1 MGSFTQK
8 VKCGEFRT
16 KEKNR
21 KSPQI
26 NMRRGKVLCGPPRLK
41 GDIPS
46 SLWRNKWQK
55 ILPELDPKVR
65 THFFASLDIYFAAA
79 RVEGLGTE
87 RGDILED
94 MRTRGGKGEQKS
106 TKLFCHHDLF
116 VLCTQQNGRGV
127 LFCLVPSL
135 TSNNISKGRRRGGS
149 PSTLSWSVALSA
161 VHYSLEGS
169 EEEEEEGA
177 SLSGRGSATF
187 VRSKRGGTPK
197 RGKRERERRTN

>member
-1 MGSFTQK
+1 MAKKSLQNLTQK
-8 VKCGEFRT
+8 YE
-16 KEKNR
+16 
-21 KSPQI
+21 PI
-26 NMRRGKVLCGPPRLK
+26 
-41 GDIPS
+41 
-46 SLWRNKWQK
+46 
-55 ILPELDPKVR
+55 
-65 THFFASLDIYFAAA
+65 FFASLDIYFAAA

-94 MRTRGGKGEQKS
+94 MRTRGGERRAKKHGNFFAIMISLSCAHNRTAEES
-106 TKLFCHHDLF
+106 F
-116 VLCTQQNGRGV
+116 
-127 LFCLVPSL
+127 FCLVPSL
-135 TSNNISKGRRRGGS
+135 TSNNKSKGRRRGGS

>member
-26 NMRRGKVLCGPPRLK
+26 NMRGGKVLCGPPRLK

-46 SLWRNKWQK
+46 FCGGISGKK

-94 MRTRGGKGEQKS
+94 MRTRVGKGEQKS
-106 TKLFCHHDLF
+106 TETFL
-116 VLCTQQNGRGV
+116 
-127 LFCLVPSL
+127 PS
-135 TSNNISKGRRRGGS
+135 
-149 PSTLSWSVALSA
+149 
-161 VHYSLEGS
+161 
-169 EEEEEEGA
+169 
-177 SLSGRGSATF
+177 
-187 VRSKRGGTPK
+187 
-197 RGKRERERRTN
+197 